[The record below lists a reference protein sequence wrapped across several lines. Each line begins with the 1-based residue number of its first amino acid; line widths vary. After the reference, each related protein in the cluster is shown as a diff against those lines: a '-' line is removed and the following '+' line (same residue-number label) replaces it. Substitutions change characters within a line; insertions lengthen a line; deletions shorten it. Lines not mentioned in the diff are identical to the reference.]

1 MQRVVVERWVTVEE
15 LGDLPIVEVDDPEP
29 TSGSVVVD
37 VEAANITYVDGLMCT
52 GGYQF
57 KPPLPFTPGT
67 EVAGTVSAV
76 GEGVDRS
83 RIGQRVV
90 SSAFGGCAG
99 KVVVP
104 AEAAVRLPDELPAAT
119 AASMLQGYGTM
130 HFSYTRRTR
139 VEPGDTVV
147 VLGAA
152 GGVGLAAIDLAKAAG
167 ARVIACASSAEKLD
181 IALRAGADELVDYS
195 ADGFDLK
202 AAIRELTDGG
212 ADVVVDP
219 VGAAFAEPA
228 LRALRFDGRYLVLG
242 FAGGPIPKVPLNQVL
257 LNNRTVVG
265 IEFGGWVRRGP
276 NRFAEITAELL
287 DLVVSGAVH
296 PIAPEVFPLADTGRL
311 YHALMTRQFA
321 GKAVVAP

>member
-1 MQRVVVERWVTVEE
+1 VTVDE
-15 LGDLPIVEVDDPEP
+15 LPSLPLVEVDDPEP
-29 TSGSVVVD
+29 GPGCLLVD
-37 VEAANITYVDGLMCT
+37 VEAANITYVDALMCT

-57 KPPLPFTPGT
+57 KPSLPFTPGT

-76 GEGVDRS
+76 GDGVDS
-83 RIGQRVV
+83 STIGVRVV
-90 SSAFGGCAG
+90 SAAFGGCAG

-104 AEAAVRLPDELPAAT
+104 AEAAMALPDDLPAAT
-119 AASMLQGYGTM
+119 AAAMLQGYGTM

-139 VEPGDTVV
+139 VEADETVV

-181 IALRAGADELVDYS
+181 VARRAGADEVVDYS
-195 ADGFDLK
+195 PGGFDLK
-202 AAIRELTDGG
+202 AAIRDLTDGG

-219 VGAAFAEPA
+219 VGADFAEPA
-228 LRALRFDGRYLVLG
+228 LRALRFDGRYLVPG
-242 FAGGPIPKVPLNQVL
+242 FAGGPIPRVPLNQVL

-265 IEFGGWVRRGP
+265 IEFGGWIRRGP
-276 NRFAEITAELL
+276 NRFAEITGELL
-287 DLVVSGAVH
+287 DLLTSGAIH
-296 PIAPEVFPLADTGRL
+296 PLAPEVFPLADTGRL